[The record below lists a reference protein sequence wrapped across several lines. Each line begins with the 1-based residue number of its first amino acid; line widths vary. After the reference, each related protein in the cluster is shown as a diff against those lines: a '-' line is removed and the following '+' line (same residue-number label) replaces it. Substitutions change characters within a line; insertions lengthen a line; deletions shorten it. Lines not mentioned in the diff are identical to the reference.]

1 MTHSQKFMT
10 CMAAAVAALALWP
23 ASIADAANLAGRS
36 VKIGCQVS
44 LTGKGAEW
52 GQGAK
57 ASMEIAVEE
66 INAKGGV
73 GGIPMELVCYDTQTL
88 EAEALKTVSRLV
100 ERDKVLAIGRA
111 LIARPRLLLLDEPSL
126 GLAPKFVTRIVLTL
140 RELKNEGKTILL
152 VEQNARQALQVADFG
167 YVMERGRIV
176 LSGTGEKLL
185 STPEVQS
192 TYLGQR
198 AA

>member
-1 MTHSQKFMT
+1 MTQIQTEVAGRPSLSGRIGAMTHSQRLIT
-10 CMAAAVAALALWP
+10 PIAAAVAILALWP
-23 ASIADAANLAGRS
+23 TSHVDAANLAGRS

-100 ERDKVLAIGRA
+100 ERDKVLA
-111 LIARPRLLLLDEPSL
+111 
-126 GLAPKFVTRIVLTL
+126 
-140 RELKNEGKTILL
+140 
-152 VEQNARQALQVADFG
+152 
-167 YVMERGRIV
+167 
-176 LSGTGEKLL
+176 
-185 STPEVQS
+185 
-192 TYLGQR
+192 
-198 AA
+198 